1 MEDGF
6 RRVLPADA
14 CTGKVPHPGD
24 SGRSAGEAATGPHA
38 PNRTVILNARSILS
52 ATWRITGLPLLAVT
66 LEAGLRQGGAARSLC
81 FVVRSRNAARMAFL
95 FISMIS
101 SAEILSAAAVCSKQW
116 DR

>member
-66 LEAGLRQGGAARSLC
+66 LEAGLRQGGVGCREKPLLC
-81 FVVRSRNAARMAFL
+81 SAVQECGSDGVLVHFNDFL
-95 FISMIS
+95 G
-101 SAEILSAAAVCSKQW
+101 
-116 DR
+116 